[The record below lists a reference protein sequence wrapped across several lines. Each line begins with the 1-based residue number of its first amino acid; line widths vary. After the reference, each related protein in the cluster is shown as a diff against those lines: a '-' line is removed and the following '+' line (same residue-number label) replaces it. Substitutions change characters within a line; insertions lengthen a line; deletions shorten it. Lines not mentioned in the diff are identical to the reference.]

1 MQATCCFAD
10 HQVFCSVKTIINRAP
25 HEKTCVNNVYKW
37 DTQTDNEKFEIN
49 WRSSMF
55 VCLCM
60 LNDMFGIDLDGEWYE
75 KIANESSFLN
85 NHGKLLVIFS
95 HESVNSLRLEKCVK
109 GILFKV
115 MLCQKNVE
123 CLYFFF

>member
-1 MQATCCFAD
+1 
-10 HQVFCSVKTIINRAP
+10 
-25 HEKTCVNNVYKW
+25 
-37 DTQTDNEKFEIN
+37 
-49 WRSSMF
+49 MF

-60 LNDMFGIDLDGEWYE
+60 WNDMFGKALDGEWYE

-123 CLYFFF
+123 CL